1 MRYIIDRHSEGLP
14 LGKHD
19 ESRVILAKSGEPEEV
34 VIELTEPG
42 AELTLYVLGRAES
55 GQTLSAKTRIIH
67 KAPGTKSQTI
77 VRCVALGDGHLSLS
91 GAVELPAGAQGADGR
106 FKADILLAGDN
117 ASAEAFPIL
126 EVGENEVSA
135 AHSASVGRVSD
146 EQLFY
151 LQSRG
156 LAPEEATA
164 LIVAGFFQPILA
176 GLGNQ
181 TKENITKELYATR

>member
-67 KAPGTKSQTI
+67 K
-77 VRCVALGDGHLSLS
+77 ALGDGHLSLS